1 MALEGLSVHGVGD
14 IFASMCREW
23 KQRGGKREHNRFH
36 ACFLVF
42 QHENVL
48 SQI

>member
-1 MALEGLSVHGVGD
+1 
-14 IFASMCREW
+14 MCREW

-48 SQI
+48 PQI